1 MKPAGIDSD
10 FARACFQ
17 SQQAVLPE
25 CARPRAQQSPN
36 CNGAR
41 NHREPPVKP
50 RCSGRGRPHSH
61 SRVAAEV
68 TRLKLKSEIGN
79 ESEPPHVG
87 DCERMGAR
95 PPRALFYAPSRKTR
109 AQGNV
114 SLSAAESHAK
124 MLSARARPATPVAG
138 VLPSNRVAPVVST
151 AGCGGVSPP
160 AATPDETSGEPAG
173 EDARARYPR
182 CPVHGRDARFQFGE
196 APHPGLPLDADGFM
210 KNA

>member
-50 RCSGRGRPHSH
+50 RCSGRGRPHSAFPRS
-61 SRVAAEV
+61 SRGDEAQIQIGS
-68 TRLKLKSEIGN
+68 RKSEM
-79 ESEPPHVG
+79 SQSLLTSAVSK
-87 DCERMGAR
+87 ERGAR
-95 PPRALFYAPSRKTR
+95 PPRALFSAPSRKTR

-114 SLSAAESHAK
+114 SHVCGRGARKDAVREGAASHARGGRAPQQPC
-124 MLSARARPATPVAG
+124 SA
-138 VLPSNRVAPVVST
+138 VVST
-151 AGCGGVSPP
+151 AGCRGVSPP
-160 AATPDETSGEPAG
+160 ATTPDETSGEPAG
-173 EDARARYPR
+173 EDARAT
-182 CPVHGRDARFQFGE
+182 HAARFMAAMRDFNSGKLLIR
-196 APHPGLPLDADGFM
+196 ACHST
-210 KNA
+210 